1 MLSYVARR
9 ESSSQFRIGLPFILP
24 HLTPLQWIC
33 TALAALC
40 IGMSKSGLSG
50 ISLATILLMARVF
63 PPRES
68 TGIIL
73 PMLIAA
79 DFLACR
85 AFRLHAQWRHVWR
98 LLPATVVGVVL
109 GYFAMRA
116 IPEGNYRQLIGWII
130 LVMALLQGLKMRY
143 RELPLPALHRAPFA
157 ITMGVT
163 TGVTTMLA
171 NAAGPVAALYMTA
184 VDLPK
189 MQFIATSAFLFL
201 IVNLIKVPFSASQ
214 GLITADTLLFNATC
228 IPFIA
233 IGVFGGRWIIHR
245 LSQRVFETW
254 VLVFSI
260 AAALRLIWI

>member
-1 MLSYVARR
+1 
-9 ESSSQFRIGLPFILP
+9 
-24 HLTPLQWIC
+24 
-33 TALAALC
+33 
-40 IGMSKSGLSG
+40 
-50 ISLATILLMARVF
+50 MAQVF

-68 TGIIL
+68 TGVIL

-79 DFLACR
+79 DFLACG

-98 LLPATVVGVVL
+98 LLPATVIGVVL
-109 GYFAMRA
+109 GYFAMQA
-116 IPEGNYRQLIGWII
+116 IPEGNYRLIIGWII

-143 RELPLPALHRAPFA
+143 RDMDLPALHRWPFA
-157 ITMGVT
+157 ATMGIT

-201 IVNLIKVPFSASQ
+201 IINLVKVPFSAAQ
-214 GLITADTLLFNATC
+214 GLITPTTLVFNASL
-228 IPFIA
+228 IPFVA

-245 LSQRVFETW
+245 ISQRIFEIC
-254 VLVFSI
+254 VLIFSI
-260 AAALRLIWI
+260 VAALRLIAF